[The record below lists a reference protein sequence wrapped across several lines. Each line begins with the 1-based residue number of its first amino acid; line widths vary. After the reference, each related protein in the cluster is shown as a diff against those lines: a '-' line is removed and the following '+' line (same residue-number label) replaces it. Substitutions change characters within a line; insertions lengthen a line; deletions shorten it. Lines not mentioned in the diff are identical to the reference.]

1 MKERR
6 GLWRVSAESNWTTIL
21 PVAFIIVSLL
31 SLVLLPIIVSSHTR
45 KMRGEISRVAE
56 PARRSANEVQSDLAA
71 ELDKIIA
78 YQVTGQEQ
86 YRVAYFRLLEEQ
98 QQHRRRVELLVPQLN
113 NELRVDVDTLFMQ
126 TVRWHQGVAAG
137 EFVTRQMPQEVF
149 LARLFE
155 QHPVYEKSIIA
166 AAALELSIQGSIE
179 ERQLKIRDAESLNV
193 SLTIILT
200 LLALTS
206 AMLVAGLG
214 RQMRLL
220 AREAVRRRREAEIET
235 VEAGRAREAAEKQ
248 ERRSAFLAASAQ
260 ELTASLDFEQ
270 TLTTLARLVVPNLAT
285 ACTIDVADEGDLRRV
300 VTIGDDVVAASP
312 ARRTVPEAV
321 ARIMEERR
329 PRLIGSSSAVA
340 EFAGVGPQVSL
351 AVVPLVSR
359 GQTLGVAIAA
369 SSSRTLAA
377 DDLTLLVDLASQAA
391 LAADNARLYDEA
403 QQSARAREEVLAIVS
418 HDLRNPLSAVTL
430 GASLLKMSDC
440 LSADDCEQI
449 ETIEVS
455 ARRMSRLIADLLD
468 VTRLEG
474 GKQLPID
481 PAPVAVAEVLT
492 EMTNLFRAQAASA
505 HVEFEVSD
513 ATEGA
518 LVLADRHRLMQV
530 LSNLVGNALKF
541 TPASGHIKLDA
552 ASEKDHVRFW
562 ISDTGPGIPKEN
574 LAHIFTRYWQA
585 QRTERMG
592 AGLGLPIA
600 RGIVEAHGGEIR
612 VESEMGKGTMF
623 TFTMPLAGV

>member
-1 MKERR
+1 MLN
-6 GLWRVSAESNWTTIL
+6 GQGGFWRASAESTWRTIL

-31 SLVLLPIIVSSHTR
+31 SLVLLPIVVSSQTQ
-45 KMRGEISRVAE
+45 KMRREISRVAE
-56 PARRSANEVQSDLAA
+56 PARRSANEVQSDLAG

-86 YRVAYFRLLEEQ
+86 YRTAYFRLLGEQ
-98 QQHRRRVELLVPQLN
+98 QEHRRRMQLLVPELN
-113 NELRVDVDTLFMQ
+113 GDLKQDVDRMFMH
-126 TVRWHQGVAAG
+126 TVLWHRGVVAG
-137 EFVTRQMPQEVF
+137 EFMNRQLPLEVF

-155 QHPVYEKSIIA
+155 QHPVYERSIEA
-166 AAALELSIQGSIE
+166 AAELELAIQGSIE
-179 ERQLKIRDAESLNV
+179 ERQLKIRDAERLNV

-220 AREAVRRRREAEIET
+220 AREAVRRRHEAESET
-235 VEAGRAREAAEKQ
+235 DEAGRAREAAEKQ

-260 ELTASLDFEQ
+260 ELTASLDFEE
-270 TLTTLARLVVPNLAT
+270 TLTTLARLVVSNLAT
-285 ACTIDVADEGDLRRV
+285 ACTIDVAEEAGMRRMV
-300 VTIGDDVVAASP
+300 SQGEEVTPASATPRVA
-312 ARRTVPEAV
+312 PEAV
-321 ARIMEERR
+321 ARIMKEKR
-329 PRLIGSSSAVA
+329 PRLVGSSSTVA
-340 EFAGVGPQVSL
+340 EFAGVDPKYSL

-359 GQTLGVAIAA
+359 GQTLGVVIAA
-369 SSSRTLAA
+369 SSARTLGP
-377 DDLTLLVDLASQAA
+377 DDLSLLVDLASQAA

-403 QQSARAREEVLAIVS
+403 QQSAHAREEVLAIVS
-418 HDLRNPLSAVTL
+418 HDLRNPLNAVTL
-430 GASLLKMSDC
+430 GTALLKMSDC
-440 LSADDCEQI
+440 LSEDDCEQI

-481 PAPVAVAEVLT
+481 PSPVPVAEVLA
-492 EMTNLFRAQAASA
+492 EMSNLFRAQAASA
-505 HVEFEVSD
+505 NVELVVND
-513 ATEGA
+513 ATGGT
-518 LVLADRHRLMQV
+518 LVQADRHRLMQV

-541 TPASGHIKLDA
+541 TPASGRITLDA
-552 ASEKDHVRFW
+552 ADEGGHVRFNV
-562 ISDTGPGIPKEN
+562 SDTGPGIPTEN

-612 VESEMGKGTMF
+612 VESELGKGTTF
-623 TFTMPLAGV
+623 TFTMPAA